1 MSQIGTDNVNLKDG
15 RTLTE
20 VLEGLGTG
28 GNSTPVDLKDYAKA
42 TDVKEVK
49 DMIEQLI
56 VDLKA
61 GKYAINGEVKV
72 EEIKETK
79 TSK

>member
-1 MSQIGTDNVNLKDG
+1 MPQFGTDNVNLKDG

-28 GNSTPVDLKDYAKA
+28 GNNTPVDLKDYAKA
-42 TDVKEVK
+42 SDIKEVK

-61 GKYAINGEVKV
+61 GKYVVSETKV

-79 TSK
+79 ASK

>member
-1 MSQIGTDNVNLKDG
+1 MPQLGTDNINLKDG

-28 GNSTPVDLKDYAKA
+28 ENNTPVDLKDFAKA
-42 TDVKEVK
+42 SDVKAVK
-49 DMIEQLI
+49 DMVEQLI

-61 GKYAINGEVKV
+61 GK
-72 EEIKETK
+72 
-79 TSK
+79 